1 MVWASGTVSV
11 LSPVSEIGER
21 GRSFKCGLIRAVMG
35 MRSLSQS
42 LILTEAN
49 RTRMESFALLL

>member
-1 MVWASGTVSV
+1 MVWASGIVSV
-11 LSPVSEIGER
+11 LSPVSEIGKR
-21 GRSFKCGLIRAVMG
+21 GMSFKCGLIRTVMG

-49 RTRMESFALLL
+49 RTKMESFALLL

>member
-11 LSPVSEIGER
+11 LSPVSEIGKR
-21 GRSFKCGLIRAVMG
+21 GKSFNCGLIRKVIG

-49 RTRMESFALLL
+49 RTRIESFSPV